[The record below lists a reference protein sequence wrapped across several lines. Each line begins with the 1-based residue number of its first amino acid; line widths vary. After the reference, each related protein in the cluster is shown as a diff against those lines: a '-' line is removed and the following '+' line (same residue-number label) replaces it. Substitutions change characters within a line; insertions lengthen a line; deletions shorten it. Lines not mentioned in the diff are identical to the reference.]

1 MDAWDDAA
9 LLQRGAEPVGIIAL
23 ICQQRLGSGEGV
35 NHQRGTLVVAQL
47 PLAEQHDQRAAL
59 AFADGLK
66 LGV

>member
-47 PLAEQHDQRAAL
+47 PLAESMIKGRHLPTQTA
-59 AFADGLK
+59 
-66 LGV
+66 